1 MLWWLPR
8 KLLAQVEQV
17 GVVQE
22 GAGQEGAVQEGAVQ
36 EGAVLLAAPLEPLR
50 TLSFLRR
57 GICERSR

>member
-22 GAGQEGAVQEGAVQ
+22 GAGQEGAVQEGAV
-36 EGAVLLAAPLEPLR
+36 LLVAPLEPLR